1 MSRSEKWFEEGAAG
15 EPDARPSNI
24 LPMPLPEQASVGA
37 ELRRARESAGLRL
50 QDVADKTKVRPGIL
64 TAIEEDAHERLPAL
78 TYTVGFVK
86 AYARTVGLDPT
97 AAAERYRRESRKEE
111 PVPTLIDVEPLE
123 ARRLPGP
130 GLVVGSI
137 LVVVGALALLAAWG
151 YGAFSGPLPEEPTEA
166 TASSPTDPTPTDP
179 TLTDPTLA
187 PDPVGPG
194 AGSAQALSPGASS
207 SLSQGPV
214 RLTAKDDVWIR
225 ISDPAGG
232 PRFFEGTLAKGQ
244 SLDVPPG
251 RALVLRAGRAGALE
265 VRIGTNLLPPLGG
278 PADVL
283 AAQSLD
289 PAALSAAAAPR
300 GGLADA
306 PPPSP

>member
-1 MSRSEKWFEEGAAG
+1 
-15 EPDARPSNI
+15 
-24 LPMPLPEQASVGA
+24 
-37 ELRRARESAGLRL
+37 
-50 QDVADKTKVRPGIL
+50 
-64 TAIEEDAHERLPAL
+64 
-78 TYTVGFVK
+78 
-86 AYARTVGLDPT
+86 
-97 AAAERYRRESRKEE
+97 
-111 PVPTLIDVEPLE
+111 
-123 ARRLPGP
+123 
-130 GLVVGSI
+130 
-137 LVVVGALALLAAWG
+137 
-151 YGAFSGPLPEEPTEA
+151 
-166 TASSPTDPTPTDP
+166 
-179 TLTDPTLA
+179 
-187 PDPVGPG
+187 VGPG

-278 PADVL
+278 PAEVL

-289 PAALSAAAAPR
+289 PAALSVAAAPR